1 MDIFGLALMIV
12 GIVIFFIWVAKRDI
26 DALDRMRNQL

>member
-12 GIVIFFIWVAKRDI
+12 GIVALFAYIAKRDI
-26 DALDRMRNQL
+26 DRMERERNQF

>member
-1 MDIFGLALMIV
+1 MDLFGLAFVIV

-26 DALDRMRNQL
+26 DRLDRMRNEL

>member
-1 MDIFGLALMIV
+1 MDIFGLAFVIV

-26 DALDRMRNQL
+26 ERLDRMRNEL